1 MLARDDKSLIGGGP
15 RATPTLSS
23 RPSEARAGIHNHGTF
38 L

>member
-15 RATPTLSS
+15 ATPTLSS
-23 RPSEARAGIHNHGTF
+23 RPSEARAGIHNRRTF